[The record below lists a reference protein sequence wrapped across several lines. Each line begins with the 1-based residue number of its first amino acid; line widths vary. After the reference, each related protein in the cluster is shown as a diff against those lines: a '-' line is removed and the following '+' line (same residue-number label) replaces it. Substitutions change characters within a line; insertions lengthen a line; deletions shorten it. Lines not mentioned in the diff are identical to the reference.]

1 MDDTRLLEE
10 IYKLSKES
18 TERDTRMET
27 QLEYM
32 EQRMTKQEEL
42 LASMSAILSEYKH
55 LNATV
60 EQMDYTE
67 KDMAERLR
75 RLVKRVEALERR
87 PEVTVF
93 RAFKYVL
100 SLVISS
106 VVGGVIVYLLSK
118 LGIKGGN

>member
-106 VVGGVIVYLLSK
+106 VVGGVVVYLLSK

>member
-100 SLVISS
+100 SLIISS
-106 VVGGVIVYLLSK
+106 VVGGVVVYLLSK